1 MVRRNAKTL
10 RFHFHDRQTS
20 IEGVLVRTRRNDYVV
35 ESPKLIEGPESTVTL
50 SGPIEIPK
58 TNVLFKQVLTP

>member
-35 ESPKLIEGPESTVTL
+35 ESPK
-50 SGPIEIPK
+50 
-58 TNVLFKQVLTP
+58 